1 MATGGGGKLS
11 QGVNFAP
18 FLQIPL
24 LPATSLAQFSH
35 APLNAGGSAPLTSQV
50 VGNSFVPPLIPLD
63 SKADPGSLGIHLDH
77 SYMANNTLFDGYF
90 LSTATDQNLSL
101 WGRPRNLNRVIDDFF
116 NGVEALPNPNFEP
129 ASSVVPDV
137 NITNYDTFAQHLYN
151 RGAFNVNSTSI
162 EAWAMFLASGT
173 NEALP
178 ILDILTADT
187 DLNRANFLTD
197 PVVSRFTPLIGDQ
210 EYANADGQER
220 WQGHRRLTP
229 NQIMTLAENVVA
241 EVQARGPFQSV
252 SEFVNR
258 QLVDAPETGN
268 SGALQTAIENSD
280 FNRDFGDD
288 APKNILE
295 LNGAG
300 TGNTSDGAAT
310 QITQADLLNRL
321 APSLTVRGD
330 TFCIRAYGETEG
342 VSGETSKAWCE
353 AVFQRQHKYVD
364 DTLAPTEVP
373 LAGTRNES
381 FGRRFKIVSFRWLS
395 EDDV

>member
-1 MATGGGGKLS
+1 MISSTERRRCS
-11 QGVNFAP
+11 
-18 FLQIPL
+18 IP
-24 LPATSLAQFSH
+24 
-35 APLNAGGSAPLTSQV
+35 
-50 VGNSFVPPLIPLD
+50 I
-63 SKADPGSLGIHLDH
+63 
-77 SYMANNTLFDGYF
+77 
-90 LSTATDQNLSL
+90 
-101 WGRPRNLNRVIDDFF
+101 LNR
-116 NGVEALPNPNFEP
+116 PH
-129 ASSVVPDV
+129 VVPDV

-178 ILDILTADT
+178 ILDILTADI

-268 SGALQTAIENSD
+268 SGVLQTAIDNSD
-280 FNRDFGDD
+280 LNRDFGYD

-310 QITQADLLNRL
+310 QITQGDLLNRL

-381 FGRRFKIVSFRWLS
+381 FGRRFKIVFFAGFQRMMSKPDFLFSFLEITFYRSHWACFVCSFLVGS
-395 EDDV
+395 AAIFCGCFYLYFSICARIRKGFPEQSGWRIQRNLTFQCQYSWPVQGGSHGNA